1 MLFLPFWINWI
12 NWTTELLNSVSLP
25 ILLLGLFRIQLLR
38 LCIQLL
44 RLCKY
49 LRRPSQVISKA
60 DRESGDCYYGEW
72 LQVIWQFA
80 DNECVMMVVSAKVYD
95 AFSRSNRLEWAKK
108 WLELTFVLICFW
120 GIEKIF
126 GFLLTYSYL
135 WLRRKYS
142 RSKKP
147 KYNLAFCSLIRT
159 FDLSVE
165 SSLTWRYK
173 VWLRI
178 LTLENPQ
185 IHLVFYSLIRT
196 FAEQYYTLRPWQR

>member
-1 MLFLPFWINWI
+1 MAVANICD
-12 NWTTELLNSVSLP
+12 
-25 ILLLGLFRIQLLR
+25 GFR
-38 LCIQLL
+38 
-44 RLCKY
+44 KY
-49 LRRPSQVISKA
+49 LRRPSQVTSKA

-80 DNECVMMVVSAKVYD
+80 DNECVMAVVSAKVYD
-95 AFSRSNRLEWAKK
+95 AISRSNRLEWEKK
-108 WLELTFVLICFW
+108 WFELTFVLICIW

-165 SSLTWRYK
+165 SRL
-173 VWLRI
+173 
-178 LTLENPQ
+178 
-185 IHLVFYSLIRT
+185 HLGIKNKNFVFCFVFLSICTT
-196 FAEQYYTLRPWQR
+196 FAPKFIILW